1 MAEDRCY
8 WYLAS
13 YPKSGNTWCR
23 VFIAELM
30 RIAGDN
36 PGEELNLNQDIE
48 TGAIASSRLWLD
60 DQLGVNS
67 CDLSFSELD
76 PLRGRAG
83 ASAWLFAEGGDIS
96 RRRPLQEEGRGK
108 GQPWTALPIEEHR
121 LACTP

>member
-1 MAEDRCY
+1 MSEEHSY

-23 VFIAELM
+23 VFITELL
-30 RIAGDN
+30 RLAGDD

-67 CDLSFSELD
+67 CDLSFSELE
-76 PLRGRAG
+76 PYVAALVPVHGFLQKES
-83 ASAWLFAEGGDIS
+83 ASIKCMMRSNHLIPVVVRW
-96 RRRPLQEEGRGK
+96 
-108 GQPWTALPIEEHR
+108 
-121 LACTP
+121 

>member
-1 MAEDRCY
+1 MPEDHSY

-23 VFIAELM
+23 IFIAELL
-30 RIAGDN
+30 RLAGDD
-36 PGEELNLNQDIE
+36 PGGELNLNKDLE

-60 DQLGVNS
+60 DQLGINS

-83 ASAWLFAEGGDIS
+83 ASAWL
-96 RRRPLQEEGRGK
+96 LQKESAFIKCMMPSNHLIPVAVR
-108 GQPWTALPIEEHR
+108 W
-121 LACTP
+121 